1 MSRAPSNSFS
11 TTLDVRWSDQD
22 LNGHVN
28 NAQSITLME
37 EARVQA
43 GITWTGTAPSTKT
56 PRVVRALNT
65 LFDDELTHGSV
76 TAYVWISGIAAT
88 SYTDCHELSQDR
100 TARVYGETVIVVLDP
115 GTRKPA
121 PLDAAFR
128 ARLEEYQ
135 ALEN

>member
-65 LFDDELTHGSV
+65 LSTMNYSRKRNRHVWFADRDNLLHGLSRTLTGPH
-76 TAYVWISGIAAT
+76 
-88 SYTDCHELSQDR
+88 C
-100 TARVYGETVIVVLDP
+100 ARLRETVIVVMIGHQETCLSTLLFERVSRIP
-115 GTRKPA
+115 S
-121 PLDAAFR
+121 
-128 ARLEEYQ
+128 
-135 ALEN
+135 LEN